1 MLTRS
6 GRKTRGRN
14 QAMIENINSAAVVL
28 CDRRPLIR
36 YALNLLVSEER
47 ALEVAADTDDG
58 QAAIELCRDLKPD
71 LLLVGIPMPR
81 ISGADIIREV
91 KAVSPR
97 THVLVLVEHQD
108 PELFDFLVRA
118 GVDGCLT
125 VDVGTARLLNAA
137 NAVARG
143 FRFFGPDEI
152 ADQSTAGAP
161 DVRPPP
167 NGYAKL
173 SAREREIFHLVAQ
186 AKTTQDIAAMLSIS
200 VKTVEN
206 HRRRILRKLGM
217 HRTGELIRY
226 AAMKGLLV

>member
-1 MLTRS
+1 
-6 GRKTRGRN
+6 
-14 QAMIENINSAAVVL
+14 MIENINAASVVI

-58 QAAIELCRDLKPD
+58 QAVIELCRDIKPD
-71 LLLVGIPMPR
+71 LLLAGIPMPR
-81 ISGADIIREV
+81 ISGADIIRRVRE
-91 KAVSPR
+91 VSPR
-97 THVLVLVEHQD
+97 THILVLVEHQD
-108 PELFDFLVRA
+108 PELFDFLMRA
-118 GVDGCLT
+118 GVDGCLAI
-125 VDVGTARLLNAA
+125 DVETSRLLNAA

-143 FRFFGPDEI
+143 FRFFGPDEL
-152 ADQSTAGAP
+152 AETREP
-161 DVRPPP
+161 DVDGRPAP
-167 NGYAKL
+167 NGYEKL
-173 SAREREIFHLVAQ
+173 SNREREIFHLVAQ
-186 AKTTQDIAAMLSIS
+186 AKTTQDIAALLSIS